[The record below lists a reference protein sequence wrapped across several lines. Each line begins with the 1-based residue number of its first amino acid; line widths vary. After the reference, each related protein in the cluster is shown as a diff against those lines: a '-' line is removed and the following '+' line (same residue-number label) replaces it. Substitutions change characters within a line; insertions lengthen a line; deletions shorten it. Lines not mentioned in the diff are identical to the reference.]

1 MCPGAFGYS
10 RATLST
16 AMRASR
22 SASRS
27 SSAITV
33 TAYDAPVSQ
42 RTSVL
47 LATIL
52 GSSIVFLDGTIV
64 NVALEHIGRE
74 LPTTFVAR
82 LEGLTYVTS
91 FYFAILAALLVLAGA
106 LNDYYGRRRMFRI
119 GLVGFGAAS
128 VACGLAPTMEILIA
142 ARVVQAGFG
151 AVLVPGSL
159 SILTATFSGEE
170 RGRAIGLWAAGTSA
184 TSIIGPLLGGVLVQS
199 ASWRSAFLINVPL
212 VLLALWA
219 TRGVPESRDE
229 ESHADFDWL
238 GAIVIA
244 IGVGGLA
251 FGATRGQQ
259 MEWNDT
265 LAWAALAVGA
275 VATLATPVLMLRRRR
290 PLIPPA
296 LFESRNFTVVNL
308 STFVIYGALYVS
320 MTFQALFWQG
330 TLGYTPLAAGAV
342 GLPVALLLTFLST
355 PAGQLSAR
363 FGPRLFMTA
372 GPLIM
377 TAGLLW
383 LARVPHD
390 SEPWMADIADL
401 ATLVPPADTLID
413 VVLGLTVFGIGI
425 SLLVAPLTTALM
437 SSVPVRNAGLGSAI
451 NNAVSRAGSPLVS
464 AVLFIAITATFY
476 PSLAGLVPGLDVDD
490 PAVRE
495 QVQPLTLPPPDTDP
509 MLADAAQQASTD
521 AFRLSMIVS
530 AALLLAGA
538 AINAVGI
545 RNPSAE
551 ELESAAEA
559 SSAAG

>member
-1 MCPGAFGYS
+1 
-10 RATLST
+10 
-16 AMRASR
+16 
-22 SASRS
+22 
-27 SSAITV
+27 
-33 TAYDAPVSQ
+33 
-42 RTSVL
+42 
-47 LATIL
+47 
-52 GSSIVFLDGTIV
+52 
-64 NVALEHIGRE
+64 
-74 LPTTFVAR
+74 
-82 LEGLTYVTS
+82 
-91 FYFAILAALLVLAGA
+91 
-106 LNDYYGRRRMFRI
+106 
-119 GLVGFGAAS
+119 
-128 VACGLAPTMEILIA
+128 
-142 ARVVQAGFG
+142 
-151 AVLVPGSL
+151 
-159 SILTATFSGEE
+159 
-170 RGRAIGLWAAGTSA
+170 
-184 TSIIGPLLGGVLVQS
+184 
-199 ASWRSAFLINVPL
+199 
-212 VLLALWA
+212 
-219 TRGVPESRDE
+219 
-229 ESHADFDWL
+229 
-238 GAIVIA
+238 
-244 IGVGGLA
+244 
-251 FGATRGQQ
+251 
-259 MEWNDT
+259 
-265 LAWAALAVGA
+265 
-275 VATLATPVLMLRRRR
+275 
-290 PLIPPA
+290 
-296 LFESRNFTVVNL
+296 
-308 STFVIYGALYVS
+308 

-401 ATLVPPADTLID
+401 ATLLPPADTLID

-476 PSLAGLVPGLDVDD
+476 PSLAGLVPDLDVDD

-495 QVQPLTLPPPDTDP
+495 QVQPLTLPPPGTDP

-521 AFRLSMIVS
+521 AFHLSMIVS

-559 SSAAG
+559 STAAG

>member
-1 MCPGAFGYS
+1 M
-10 RATLST
+10 
-16 AMRASR
+16 
-22 SASRS
+22 
-27 SSAITV
+27 
-33 TAYDAPVSQ
+33 
-42 RTSVL
+42 L

-74 LPTTFVAR
+74 LTTTFVAR

-372 GPLIM
+372 GPLNM

-401 ATLVPPADTLID
+401 ATLLPPADTLID